1 MSDVSHLLELIR
13 DVPDFPEEGIIFKDI
28 TPMLQNAEAF
38 RAAVDMAAEPLMGE
52 GIDVVLGAEARGFVI
67 GAPLAYKIG
76 AGFALVRKP
85 GKLPWE
91 KTRATYELEYGTD
104 ALEIHTDAVSP
115 GMKVLIADD
124 VLATGGT
131 AAACV
136 SLVESLGGQMHGLTF
151 FIELAFL
158 NGRER
163 LAPHPVQL
171 FDTIQLKRFT
181 ARESRPR
188 SSAG

>member
-1 MSDVSHLLELIR
+1 MSNVSHLLELIR

-104 ALEIHTDAVSP
+104 TLEIHTDAVSP

-131 AAACV
+131 ASACV
-136 SLVESLGGQMHGLTF
+136 SLVESLGGRVYGLTF
-151 FIELAFL
+151 FLELAFL

-163 LAPHPVQL
+163 LAPHPV
-171 FDTIQLKRFT
+171 
-181 ARESRPR
+181 R
-188 SSAG
+188 SLIRYD

>member
-1 MSDVSHLLELIR
+1 MSDVSQLLAHIR
-13 DVPDFPEEGIIFKDI
+13 DVPDFPKEGILFKDI
-28 TPMLQNAEAF
+28 TPMLQNAGAF
-38 RAAVDMAAEPLMGE
+38 KAAVDMAAEPLMGE

-91 KTRATYELEYGTD
+91 KARATYELEYGTD
-104 ALEIHTDAVSP
+104 TLEIHKDAVAP

-131 AAACV
+131 ASACV
-136 SLVESLGGQMHGLTF
+136 SLVESLGGRVYGLTF
-151 FIELAFL
+151 FLELAFL

-163 LAPHPVQL
+163 LAPHPV
-171 FDTIQLKRFT
+171 
-181 ARESRPR
+181 R
-188 SSAG
+188 SLIRYD

>member
-104 ALEIHTDAVSP
+104 ALEIHKDAVSP

-131 AAACV
+131 ASACV
-136 SLVESLGGQMHGLTF
+136 SLVESLGGQVHGLTF

-163 LAPHPVQL
+163 LTPHPV
-171 FDTIQLKRFT
+171 
-181 ARESRPR
+181 R
-188 SSAG
+188 SLIRYH

>member
-1 MSDVSHLLELIR
+1 MSDVSQLLPHIR
-13 DVPDFPEEGIIFKDI
+13 DVPDFPEEGILFKDI

-91 KTRATYELEYGTD
+91 KTRATYDLEYGTD
-104 ALEIHTDAVSP
+104 ALEIHNDAVSP

-131 AAACV
+131 ASACV
-136 SLVESLGGQMHGLTF
+136 SLVESLGGRVYGLTF
-151 FIELAFL
+151 FLELAFL

-163 LAPHPVQL
+163 LAPHPV
-171 FDTIQLKRFT
+171 
-181 ARESRPR
+181 R
-188 SSAG
+188 SLIRYD

>member
-1 MSDVSHLLELIR
+1 MSDASHLLPHIR
-13 DVPDFPEEGIIFKDI
+13 DVPDFPEEGILFKDI
-28 TPMLQNAEAF
+28 TPMLQNAKAF

-91 KTRATYELEYGTD
+91 KARATYELEYGTD
-104 ALEIHTDAVSP
+104 ALEIHKDAVSP

-131 AAACV
+131 ASACV
-136 SLVESLGGQMHGLTF
+136 SLVESLGGRVHGLSF

-163 LAPHPVQL
+163 LAPHPV
-171 FDTIQLKRFT
+171 
-181 ARESRPR
+181 R
-188 SSAG
+188 SLIRYD

>member
-163 LAPHPVQL
+163 LAPHPV
-171 FDTIQLKRFT
+171 
-181 ARESRPR
+181 
-188 SSAG
+188 SSLIRYD

>member
-1 MSDVSHLLELIR
+1 MSDVSQLLPHIR
-13 DVPDFPEEGIIFKDI
+13 DVPDFPEEGILFKDI

-38 RAAVDMAAEPLMGE
+38 RAAVDMAAEPLMDE

-91 KTRATYELEYGTD
+91 KTRATYDLEYGSD
-104 ALEIHTDAVSP
+104 ALEIHIDAVSP

-131 AAACV
+131 ASACV
-136 SLVESLGGQMHGLTF
+136 SLVESLGGRVYGLTF
-151 FIELAFL
+151 FLELAFL

-163 LAPHPVQL
+163 LAPHPV
-171 FDTIQLKRFT
+171 
-181 ARESRPR
+181 R
-188 SSAG
+188 SLIRYD

>member
-1 MSDVSHLLELIR
+1 MSDVSQLLAHIR
-13 DVPDFPEEGIIFKDI
+13 DVPDFPKEGIVFKDI
-28 TPMLQNAEAF
+28 TPMLQNAGAF
-38 RAAVDMAAEPLMGE
+38 KAAVDMAAEPLMGE

-91 KTRATYELEYGTD
+91 KARATYELEYGTD
-104 ALEIHTDAVSP
+104 TLEIHKDAVSP

-131 AAACV
+131 ASACV
-136 SLVESLGGQMHGLTF
+136 SLVESLGGRVYGLSF
-151 FIELAFL
+151 FLELAFL

-163 LAPHPVQL
+163 LAPHPV
-171 FDTIQLKRFT
+171 
-181 ARESRPR
+181 R
-188 SSAG
+188 SLIRYD

>member
-1 MSDVSHLLELIR
+1 MSDVSQLLPHIR
-13 DVPDFPEEGIIFKDI
+13 DVPDFPEEGILFKDI

-91 KTRATYELEYGTD
+91 KTRATYDLEYGSD
-104 ALEIHTDAVSP
+104 ALEIHIDAVSP

-131 AAACV
+131 ASACV
-136 SLVESLGGQMHGLTF
+136 SLVESLGGRVYGLTF
-151 FIELAFL
+151 FLELAFL

-163 LAPHPVQL
+163 LAPHPV
-171 FDTIQLKRFT
+171 
-181 ARESRPR
+181 R
-188 SSAG
+188 SLIRYD

>member
-1 MSDVSHLLELIR
+1 MSDVSQLLPHIR
-13 DVPDFPEEGIIFKDI
+13 DVPDFPEEGILFKDI

-104 ALEIHTDAVSP
+104 ALEIHKDAVSP

-131 AAACV
+131 ASACV
-136 SLVESLGGQMHGLTF
+136 SLVESLGGQVHGLSF
-151 FIELAFL
+151 LIELAFL

-163 LAPHPVQL
+163 LAPHPV
-171 FDTIQLKRFT
+171 
-181 ARESRPR
+181 R
-188 SSAG
+188 SLIRYD

>member
-1 MSDVSHLLELIR
+1 MSDINHLLAHIR
-13 DVPDFPEEGIIFKDI
+13 DVPDFPKEGIVFKDI
-28 TPMLQNAEAF
+28 TPMIQNAEAF
-38 RAAVDMAAEPLMGE
+38 RAAVDMAAEPLMDE

-67 GAPLAYKIG
+67 GAPLAYKLG

-104 ALEIHTDAVSP
+104 TLEIHKDAVAP

-124 VLATGGT
+124 LLATGGT

-136 SLVESLGGQMHGLTF
+136 SLVESLGGEVHGFTF

-163 LAPHPVQL
+163 LAPHPV
-171 FDTIQLKRFT
+171 
-181 ARESRPR
+181 R
-188 SSAG
+188 SLITYD

>member
-1 MSDVSHLLELIR
+1 MSEISRLLPHIR
-13 DVPDFPEEGIIFKDI
+13 DVPDFPKEGVVFKDI
-28 TPMLQNAEAF
+28 TPLLQNAKAF
-38 RAAVDMAAEPLMGE
+38 QTALDMAAEPLMGK
-52 GIDVVLGAEARGFVI
+52 GIDIVLGAEARGFVV

-91 KTRATYELEYGTD
+91 KARASYELEYGSD
-104 ALEIHTDAVSP
+104 ALEIHKDAITP
-115 GMKVLIADD
+115 GMKVVIADD
-124 VLATGGT
+124 LLATGGT

-136 SLVESLGGQMHGLTF
+136 SLVESLGGRVHGLSF

-163 LAPHPVQL
+163 LAPHAVRAL
-171 FDTIQLKRFT
+171 IRYD
-181 ARESRPR
+181 
-188 SSAG
+188 

>member
-52 GIDVVLGAEARGFVI
+52 GIDVVLGAEVRGFVI

-104 ALEIHTDAVSP
+104 ALEIHKDAVSP

-131 AAACV
+131 ASACV
-136 SLVESLGGQMHGLTF
+136 SLVESLGGQVHGLSF
-151 FIELAFL
+151 LIELAFL

-163 LAPHPVQL
+163 LAPHPV
-171 FDTIQLKRFT
+171 
-181 ARESRPR
+181 R
-188 SSAG
+188 SLIRYD

>member
-104 ALEIHTDAVSP
+104 ALEIHKDAVSP

-131 AAACV
+131 ASACV
-136 SLVESLGGQMHGLTF
+136 SLVESLGGQVHGLTF

-163 LAPHPVQL
+163 LAPHPV
-171 FDTIQLKRFT
+171 
-181 ARESRPR
+181 
-188 SSAG
+188 SSLIRYD

>member
-104 ALEIHTDAVSP
+104 ALEIHKDAVSP

-131 AAACV
+131 ASACV
-136 SLVESLGGQMHGLTF
+136 SLVESLGGQVHGLSF
-151 FIELAFL
+151 LIELAFL

-163 LAPHPVQL
+163 LAPHPV
-171 FDTIQLKRFT
+171 
-181 ARESRPR
+181 
-188 SSAG
+188 SSLIRYN

>member
-1 MSDVSHLLELIR
+1 MSNVSHLLELIR
-13 DVPDFPEEGIIFKDI
+13 DVPDFPEEGVIFKDI

-136 SLVESLGGQMHGLTF
+136 SLVESLGGRVYGLTF
-151 FIELAFL
+151 FLELAFL

-163 LAPHPVQL
+163 LAPHPV
-171 FDTIQLKRFT
+171 
-181 ARESRPR
+181 R
-188 SSAG
+188 SLIRYD

>member
-76 AGFALVRKP
+76 AGFALVRNR
-85 GKLPWE
+85 GN
-91 KTRATYELEYGTD
+91 
-104 ALEIHTDAVSP
+104 SP
-115 GMKVLIADD
+115 GRRPGPPMNSN
-124 VLATGGT
+124 T
-131 AAACV
+131 
-136 SLVESLGGQMHGLTF
+136 EQMRSKSTQT
-151 FIELAFL
+151 
-158 NGRER
+158 
-163 LAPHPVQL
+163 P
-171 FDTIQLKRFT
+171 
-181 ARESRPR
+181 SRP
-188 SSAG
+188 A

>member
-1 MSDVSHLLELIR
+1 MSEISQLLPHIR
-13 DVPDFPEEGIIFKDI
+13 DVPDFPKEGIVFKDI
-28 TPMLQNAEAF
+28 TPLLQNAKAF
-38 RAAVDMAAEPLMGE
+38 RTALDMAAEPLMGE
-52 GIDVVLGAEARGFVI
+52 GIDIVLGAEARGFVI

-91 KTRATYELEYGTD
+91 KARASYELEYGSD
-104 ALEIHTDAVSP
+104 ALEIHKDAVTP
-115 GMKVLIADD
+115 GMKVVIADD
-124 VLATGGT
+124 LLATGGT

-136 SLVESLGGQMHGLTF
+136 SLVESLGGRVHGLSF

-163 LAPHPVQL
+163 LAPHAVRAL
-171 FDTIQLKRFT
+171 IRYD
-181 ARESRPR
+181 
-188 SSAG
+188 

>member
-76 AGFALVRKP
+76 AGFALVRKT

-136 SLVESLGGQMHGLTF
+136 SLVESLGGQVHGLSF
-151 FIELAFL
+151 LIELAFL

-163 LAPHPVQL
+163 LAPHPV
-171 FDTIQLKRFT
+171 
-181 ARESRPR
+181 
-188 SSAG
+188 SSLIGYD

>member
-1 MSDVSHLLELIR
+1 MSDVSQLLPHIR
-13 DVPDFPEEGIIFKDI
+13 DVPDFPEEGILFKDI

-38 RAAVDMAAEPLMGE
+38 RAAVDMAAEPLMDE

-91 KTRATYELEYGTD
+91 KTRATYDLEYGTD
-104 ALEIHTDAVSP
+104 ALEIHIDAVSP

-131 AAACV
+131 ASACV
-136 SLVESLGGQMHGLTF
+136 SLVESLGGRVYGLTF
-151 FIELAFL
+151 FLELAFL

-163 LAPHPVQL
+163 LAPHPV
-171 FDTIQLKRFT
+171 
-181 ARESRPR
+181 R
-188 SSAG
+188 SLIRYD

>member
-104 ALEIHTDAVSP
+104 ALEIHKDAVSP

-131 AAACV
+131 ASACV
-136 SLVESLGGQMHGLTF
+136 SLVESLGGQVHGLTF
-151 FIELAFL
+151 SSSL
-158 NGRER
+158 
-163 LAPHPVQL
+163 
-171 FDTIQLKRFT
+171 RFS
-181 ARESRPR
+181 APR
-188 SSAG
+188 STPRAL

>member
-104 ALEIHTDAVSP
+104 ALEIHKDAVSP

-136 SLVESLGGQMHGLTF
+136 SLVESLGGQVHGLTF

-163 LAPHPVQL
+163 LAPHPV
-171 FDTIQLKRFT
+171 
-181 ARESRPR
+181 
-188 SSAG
+188 SSLIRYN

>member
-1 MSDVSHLLELIR
+1 MSEISQLLPHIR
-13 DVPDFPEEGIIFKDI
+13 DVPDFPKEGIVFKDI
-28 TPMLQNAEAF
+28 TPLLQNAKAF
-38 RAAVDMAAEPLMGE
+38 RTALDMAAEPLMGE
-52 GIDVVLGAEARGFVI
+52 EIDIVLGAEARGFVI

-91 KTRATYELEYGTD
+91 KARASYELEYGSD
-104 ALEIHTDAVSP
+104 ALEIHKDAVTP
-115 GMKVLIADD
+115 GMKVVIADD
-124 VLATGGT
+124 LLATGGT

-136 SLVESLGGQMHGLTF
+136 SLVESLGGRVHGLSF

-163 LAPHPVQL
+163 LAPHAVRAL
-171 FDTIQLKRFT
+171 IRYD
-181 ARESRPR
+181 
-188 SSAG
+188 

>member
-1 MSDVSHLLELIR
+1 MSDVSQLLPHIR
-13 DVPDFPEEGIIFKDI
+13 DVHDFPEEGILFKDI

-91 KTRATYELEYGTD
+91 KTRATYDLEYGTD
-104 ALEIHTDAVSP
+104 ALEIHIDAVSP

-131 AAACV
+131 ASACV
-136 SLVESLGGQMHGLTF
+136 SLVESLGGRVYGLTF
-151 FIELAFL
+151 FLELAFL

-163 LAPHPVQL
+163 LAPHPV
-171 FDTIQLKRFT
+171 
-181 ARESRPR
+181 R
-188 SSAG
+188 SLIRYD